1 MSSSNQMH
9 IFWYR
14 LVLEKKNSLFGTCES
29 NLFPKWSGNAHMP
42 LRDGNKHP
50 N

>member
-14 LVLEKKNSLFGTCES
+14 LVLEKNSLFGTCES
-29 NLFPKWSGNAHMP
+29 NLFPKWSGKAHMP